1 MSALPEN
8 HENLNDPKQKHL
20 EYEACEEHGMFMDA
34 GGFTDYKY
42 ETLLDIFRDAVAS
55 LKRASKDVRVAACRA
70 ARLGALVEMPS
81 WVRPDGIF
89 CSR

>member
-1 MSALPEN
+1 MSALREN
-8 HENLNDPKQKHL
+8 HEKPNDPKQKHL
-20 EYEACEEHGMFMDA
+20 DYEACEEHGMFMDA
-34 GGFTDYKY
+34 GGFTDDKY
-42 ETLLDIFRDAVAS
+42 EILLDIFRDAVAS